1 MLPTKV
7 TQYDYQDVANIVWNS
22 LDDIL
27 NYQKENNVEFIGVI
41 SKIRNGMIAGSII
54 SNELCLSLGSY
65 SRPRDYT
72 NIEKEVF
79 IPKEILQKYDE
90 QENPHILFVDSVGVT
105 GSTTIEAKEFI
116 KSKYPKLKIITYVAI
131 SSLIASKDIDI
142 SGLIIDSFIQPPWEW
157 KSYTTQTHLD
167 RLLSGNTKSSTEKD
181 YSLGYSCQRCKDQ
194 FLLSLNFDF
203 TPKWEIVFDL
213 LDIQRNLPSASGVGN
228 LEAPEYLT
236 FEEARGK
243 YKQLIEEKK
252 KFIFTNGL
260 THYIEDDWVQAIL
273 LSSLCPATH
282 ILYFDGK
289 ELNKIY
295 SKHVNKEKF
304 IELYY

>member
-22 LDDIL
+22 LDEIK
-27 NYQKENNVEFIGVI
+27 NYQASNQVEFIGVI

-54 SNELCLSLGSY
+54 SNELGLSLGSY

-79 IPKEILQKYDE
+79 IPKEILEKYNE
-90 QENPHILFVDSVGVT
+90 QENPYILLVDSIGGT
-105 GSTTIEAKEFI
+105 GNTILEAKEFI
-116 KSKYPKLKIITYVAI
+116 KKQYPKLNIVSYVAI
-131 SSLIASKDIDI
+131 TSSKASKDIDI
-142 SGLIIDSFIQPPWEW
+142 CGLVIDSFIQPPWEW

-167 RLLSGNTKSSTEKD
+167 RLLNGDTKSSTEID
-181 YSLGYSCQRCKDQ
+181 YSLGYSCQRCKDS
-194 FLLSLNFDF
+194 FLLSLNADF

-228 LEAPEYLT
+228 IEVPDFLT

-260 THYIEDDWVQAIL
+260 THYIEDDWVQAII
-273 LSSLCPATH
+273 LSSICPATH
-282 ILYFDGK
+282 VLYFDNK

-295 SKHVNKEKF
+295 AKKIDVEKF
-304 IELYY
+304 VSLYQ